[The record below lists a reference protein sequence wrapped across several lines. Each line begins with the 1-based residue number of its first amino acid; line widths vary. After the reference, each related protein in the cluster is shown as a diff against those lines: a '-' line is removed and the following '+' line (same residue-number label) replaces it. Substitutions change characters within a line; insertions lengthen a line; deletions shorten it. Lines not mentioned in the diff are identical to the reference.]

1 MNNHDEINIYHE
13 IDIYD
18 EINIYDEIMTNLF
31 IGGAGSAKNR
41 YGFSM
46 IVNCTRKS
54 DISFPTEC
62 KHCIRIEID
71 DSPTYHNKLFDY
83 IEKTQVLDKMN
94 NALQKGYKVLVNC
107 FAGSQRSCAVVA
119 CYLIK
124 YYKFDVR
131 QAIQYIKNK
140 RPIAFYGDV
149 NFIEAITKCY
159 SMYG

>member
-1 MNNHDEINIYHE
+1 MDV
-13 IDIYD
+13 YD
-18 EINIYDEIMTNLF
+18 EIITNLF
-31 IGGAGSAKNR
+31 IGGGGAAKNC

-62 KHCIRIEID
+62 KNCIRIGVD
-71 DSPTYHNKLFDY
+71 DSPKYHDKLFDY
-83 IEKTQVLDKMN
+83 IEETQVLDKMN
-94 NALQKGYKVLVNC
+94 NALQKGYKVLVHC

-124 YYKFDVR
+124 YYKMNVI

-149 NFIEAITKCY
+149 NFIGAIEKCY

>member
-1 MNNHDEINIYHE
+1 MNNH
-13 IDIYD
+13 YD
-18 EINIYDEIMTNLF
+18 EINIYDEIINTLF
-31 IGGAGSAKNR
+31 IGGAGAAKNR

-62 KHCIRIEID
+62 KNCIRISVD
-71 DSPTYHNKLFDY
+71 DSPKYHNKLFDY
-83 IEKTQVLDKMN
+83 IEETHVLDN
-94 NALQKGYKVLVNC
+94 IHDALQKSNKVLVHC

-124 YYKFDVR
+124 YYKMNVI

-140 RPIAFYGDV
+140 R
-149 NFIEAITKCY
+149 
-159 SMYG
+159 

>member
-1 MNNHDEINIYHE
+1 
-13 IDIYD
+13 
-18 EINIYDEIMTNLF
+18 
-31 IGGAGSAKNR
+31 
-41 YGFSM
+41 M

-62 KHCIRIEID
+62 KNCIRISVD
-71 DSPTYHNKLFDY
+71 DLPKYNNKLFEF
-83 IEKTQVLDKMN
+83 IEETQVLDKIHD
-94 NALQKGYKVLVNC
+94 ALQKSNKVLVHC

-124 YYKFDVR
+124 YYKMNVT

-149 NFIEAITKCY
+149 NFIGAIEKCY
-159 SMYG
+159 SMYNTTN

>member
-1 MNNHDEINIYHE
+1 MNV
-13 IDIYD
+13 YD
-18 EINIYDEIMTNLF
+18 EIITNLF
-31 IGGAGSAKNR
+31 IGGSGAAKNR

-46 IVNCTRKS
+46 IVNCTKKS

-62 KHCIRIEID
+62 KKCIRIGVD
-71 DSPTYHNKLFDY
+71 DSPKYHDKLFEF
-83 IEKTQVLDKMN
+83 IEESQVLDKFH
-94 NALQKGYKVLVNC
+94 NALQKYNKVLVHC

-124 YYKFDVR
+124 YYKMNVT

-149 NFIEAITKCY
+149 NFIGAIEKCY

>member
-1 MNNHDEINIYHE
+1 MNV
-13 IDIYD
+13 YD
-18 EINIYDEIMTNLF
+18 EINIYDRIISNLF
-31 IGGAGSAKNR
+31 IGGAGAAKNR

-46 IVNCTRKS
+46 IVNCTRKT

-62 KHCIRIEID
+62 KKCIRIDID
-71 DSPTYHNKLFDY
+71 DLPKYHDKLFFT
-83 IEKTQVLDKMN
+83 IEEKQVLDN
-94 NALQKGYKVLVNC
+94 IHNALQKNNKVLVHC

-124 YYKFDVR
+124 YYKMNVE

-149 NFIEAITKCY
+149 NFIGAIENCFSK
-159 SMYG
+159 YG